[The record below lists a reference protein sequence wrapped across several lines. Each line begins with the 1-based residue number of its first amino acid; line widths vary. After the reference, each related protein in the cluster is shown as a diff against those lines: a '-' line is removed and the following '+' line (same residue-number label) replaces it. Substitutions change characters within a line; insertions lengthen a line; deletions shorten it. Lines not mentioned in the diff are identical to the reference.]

1 MEGKMKALPRRK
13 APFFRPG
20 AIRMAGG
27 RKTSVSAL
35 ALVLGIFLT
44 VLMLFPVYWM
54 VANSFETSHQIFS
67 IPVAL
72 VPTQLTFS
80 SYLTVWQT
88 QLPHLETSLIVA
100 LGTAL
105 LSMAIA
111 TPAAYALA
119 RFRLRA
125 TVLLVFVLL
134 ITQMIPTVSLT
145 TPMFLIFNQFGLINS
160 YPGLILADSTY
171 AVPFAVLILRA
182 FMLSLP
188 YELTEAAFVDGAGE
202 WGAFLRV
209 MLPLAVPG
217 VVTAGLF
224 AFLFAWGDFI
234 YALTL
239 TTSNSIEPVSLSIYN
254 YLGQYN
260 NEWGSAMAVAALAS
274 IPAAIL
280 LVLFQRY
287 ITTGLTAGAVKG

>member
-1 MEGKMKALPRRK
+1 MSLPSQVRKYQGK
-13 APFFRPG
+13 
-20 AIRMAGG
+20 I
-27 RKTSVSAL
+27 SAL
-35 ALVLGIFLT
+35 RLPAIGKSALLGLT
-44 VLMLFPVYWM
+44 LLFGIAVTMLMLFPVYWM
-54 VANSFETSHQIFS
+54 VANSFETNRQIFS
-67 IPVAL
+67 IPVAV

-80 SYLTVWQT
+80 SYATVWQT
-88 QLPHLETSLIVA
+88 QLTHLVTSLIVA

-105 LSMAIA
+105 VSIVIA

-119 RFRLRA
+119 HFHLRV
-125 TVLLVFVLL
+125 TVIIVFVLL
-134 ITQMIPTVSLT
+134 LAQMIPTVTLT
-145 TPMFLIFNQFGLINS
+145 TPMFLIFNQFGLINTS
-160 YPGLILADSTY
+160 PRLILADSTY

-188 YELTEAAFVDGAGE
+188 FELTEAAFVDGAGE

-209 MLPLAVPG
+209 MLPLAMPG

-239 TTSNSIEPVSLSIYN
+239 TTSNNIEPVSLSIFN

-260 NEWGSAMAVAALAS
+260 NAWGSAMAVAALAS

-280 LVLFQRY
+280 LIVFQRY
-287 ITTGLTAGAVKG
+287 ITTGLTAGALKG

>member
-1 MEGKMKALPRRK
+1 MAIPLRKTLSSSESVRTPLRRK
-13 APFFRPG
+13 TITP
-20 AIRMAGG
+20 
-27 RKTSVSAL
+27 AL
-35 ALVLGIFLT
+35 SLLLGVLLT
-44 VLMLFPVYWM
+44 MLMLFPLYWM
-54 VANSFETSHQIFS
+54 VANSFETSQEIFR

-80 SYLTVWQT
+80 SYISVWQS
-88 QLPHLETSLIVA
+88 QLPHLATSLIVA

-105 LSMAIA
+105 LSITIA

-119 RFRLRA
+119 HFRLRV
-125 TVLLVFVLL
+125 TMLIVFLLL

-202 WGAFLRV
+202 WVAFVRV
-209 MLPLAVPG
+209 ILPLSVPG

-239 TTSNSIEPVSLSIYN
+239 TTNNTIEPVSLSIFT

>member
-1 MEGKMKALPRRK
+1 MMRRRK
-13 APFFRPG
+13 Q
-20 AIRMAGG
+20 I
-27 RKTSVSAL
+27 TL
-35 ALVLGIFLT
+35 ALSTGIGLLLT
-44 VLMLFPVYWM
+44 LLMLFPLYWM
-54 VANSFETSHQIFS
+54 LANSFETSQQIFS

-72 VPTQLTFS
+72 VPTKITFE
-80 SYLTVWQT
+80 SYVTVWQT
-88 QLPHLETSLIVA
+88 QLPHLVTSLIVA

-105 LSMAIA
+105 LSILIA

-119 RFRLRA
+119 HFRLRV
-125 TVLLVFVLL
+125 TVLIVFILL
-134 ITQMIPTVSLT
+134 ITQMIPTVTLT
-145 TPMFLIFNQFGLINS
+145 TPMFLIFNQFGLINT

-202 WGAFLRV
+202 WRAFVKV

-239 TTSNSIEPVSLSIYN
+239 TTSNTIEPVSLSIYT

>member
-1 MEGKMKALPRRK
+1 M
-13 APFFRPG
+13 
-20 AIRMAGG
+20 
-27 RKTSVSAL
+27 
-35 ALVLGIFLT
+35 
-44 VLMLFPVYWM
+44 
-54 VANSFETSHQIFS
+54 FS
-67 IPVAL
+67 IL
-72 VPTQLTFS
+72 
-80 SYLTVWQT
+80 
-88 QLPHLETSLIVA
+88 
-100 LGTAL
+100 
-105 LSMAIA
+105 IA

-119 RFRLRA
+119 HFRLRI
-125 TVLLVFVLL
+125 TVLIVFLLL
-134 ITQMIPTVSLT
+134 ISQMIPTVTLT

-171 AVPFAVLILRA
+171 AVPFAVLILRT

-202 WGAFLRV
+202 WGAFVRV

-239 TTSNSIEPVSLSIYN
+239 TTSNTIEPVSLSIFT
-254 YLGQYN
+254 YLGQFN
-260 NEWGSAMAVAALAS
+260 NQWGGAMALAALAS

-280 LVLFQRY
+280 LILFQRY

>member
-1 MEGKMKALPRRK
+1 MTLRRK
-13 APFFRPG
+13 R
-20 AIRMAGG
+20 IM
-27 RKTSVSAL
+27 L
-35 ALVLGIFLT
+35 ALSTGIGLLLT
-44 VLMLFPVYWM
+44 MLMLFPLYWM
-54 VANSFETSHQIFS
+54 IANSFETSQQIFS

-72 VPTQLTFS
+72 VPTKITFE
-80 SYLTVWQT
+80 SYVTVWQT
-88 QLPHLETSLIVA
+88 QLPHLITSLIVA

-105 LSMAIA
+105 LSILIA

-119 RFRLRA
+119 HFRLRI
-125 TVLLVFVLL
+125 TVLIVFMLL
-134 ITQMIPTVSLT
+134 ITQMIPTVTLT
-145 TPMFLIFNQFGLINS
+145 TPMFLIFNQFSLINT

-202 WGAFLRV
+202 WGAFLKV

-239 TTSNSIEPVSLSIYN
+239 TTSNTIEPVSLSIYT

>member
-1 MEGKMKALPRRK
+1 MSLPSQVRKYQGK
-13 APFFRPG
+13 
-20 AIRMAGG
+20 I
-27 RKTSVSAL
+27 SAL
-35 ALVLGIFLT
+35 RLPAIGKSALLGLT
-44 VLMLFPVYWM
+44 LLFGIAVTMLMLFPVYWM
-54 VANSFETSHQIFS
+54 VANSFETNRQIFS
-67 IPVAL
+67 IPVAV

-80 SYLTVWQT
+80 SYATVWQT
-88 QLPHLETSLIVA
+88 QLTHLVTSLIVA

-105 LSMAIA
+105 VSIVIA

-119 RFRLRA
+119 HFHLRV
-125 TVLLVFVLL
+125 TVIIVFVLL
-134 ITQMIPTVSLT
+134 LAQMIPTVTLT
-145 TPMFLIFNQFGLINS
+145 TPMFLIFNQFGLINT

-188 YELTEAAFVDGAGE
+188 FELTEAAFVDGAGE

-209 MLPLAVPG
+209 MLPLAMPG

-239 TTSNSIEPVSLSIYN
+239 TTSNNIEPVSLSIFN

-260 NEWGSAMAVAALAS
+260 NAWGSAMAVAALAS

-280 LVLFQRY
+280 LIVFQRY
-287 ITTGLTAGAVKG
+287 ITTGLTAGALKG

>member
-1 MEGKMKALPRRK
+1 MALLERNTSFWSAR
-13 APFFRPG
+13 AF
-20 AIRMAGG
+20 RMAGG
-27 RKTSVSAL
+27 GKTITRAFSMVIGTL
-35 ALVLGIFLT
+35 LT
-44 VLMLFPVYWM
+44 FLMLFPVYWM
-54 VANSFETSHQIFS
+54 VANSFETTKQIFQ
-67 IPVAL
+67 IPVAI

-80 SYLTVWQT
+80 SYSTVWRT
-88 QLPHLETSLIVA
+88 QLPHLGTSLIVA

-105 LSMAIA
+105 LSVVIA

-119 RFRLRA
+119 HFRMRVTL
-125 TVLLVFVLL
+125 LLVFILL
-134 ITQMIPTVSLT
+134 VTQMIPTVSLT
-145 TPMFLIFNQFGLINS
+145 TPMFLIFNQFGLLNS
-160 YPGLILADSTY
+160 YLGLILADSTY

-188 YELTEAAFVDGAGE
+188 HELTEAARVDGASE

-209 MLPLAVPG
+209 ILPLAVPG

-224 AFLFAWGDFI
+224 AFLFGWGDFI

-239 TTSNSIEPVSLSIYN
+239 TTSSSIEPVSLSIYT

-260 NEWGSAMAVAALAS
+260 NEWGSAMAVATLAS
-274 IPAAIL
+274 VPAAIL

>member
-1 MEGKMKALPRRK
+1 MVKVTWERK
-13 APFFRPG
+13 K
-20 AIRMAGG
+20 I
-27 RKTSVSAL
+27 TL
-35 ALVLGIFLT
+35 ALNTVLGIVLT
-44 VLMLFPVYWM
+44 MLMLFPLYWM
-54 VANSFETSHQIFS
+54 VANSFETSKQIFS
-67 IPVAL
+67 IPVSL
-72 VPTQLTFS
+72 VPTRLTLS
-80 SYLTVWQT
+80 SYITVWQT

-100 LGTAL
+100 VGTAL
-105 LSMAIA
+105 FSIALA

-119 RFRLRA
+119 HFRLRV
-125 TVLLVFVLL
+125 TLLLVFLLL
-134 ITQMIPTVSLT
+134 ITQMIPTVALT
-145 TPMFLIFNQFGLINS
+145 TPLFLIFNQFGLINS
-160 YPGLILADSTY
+160 YTGLILADSTY

-202 WGAFLRV
+202 WRAFIKV

-239 TTSNSIEPVSLSIYN
+239 TTSNTLEPVSLSIYT
-254 YLGQYN
+254 YLGEFN
-260 NEWGSAMAVAALAS
+260 NEWGSAMAIAALAS
-274 IPAAIL
+274 VPAAIL
-280 LVLFQRY
+280 LIVFQRY